1 MELAILQNGALYA
14 VQQTASKGPSRNHQE
29 PASADITEILPTIR
43 TSVGEFAIR
52 SAQVGCYLEL
62 VMGKVHR
69 VLGLYETNEAALEAL
84 INQRIG
90 LGSWDA
96 LEGPKARAQVAAL
109 KQTGPIQAGIMNSTV
124 LEDIVSPADLKSA
137 TSSSLRP
144 RRSILRL
151 PLDRI
156 NWITSSFL
164 IGTLAL
170 TLTGVPLYLYFFG
183 LDWFQVGL
191 FFVMFFACGFS
202 VSLGYHRLFS
212 HIAFRASWPIRLF
225 TLIFGAAAFENSVLM
240 WASEHRRHHKHV
252 DHDDDPYSISKGFF
266 YAHVGWL
273 LFKLHP
279 DHPFDNV
286 PDLQSD
292 KLVCW
297 QHRHVQWIAV
307 LVSFGLPAIPG
318 YLWNGWPGAL
328 GAFLIA
334 GVARIVVLQHCT
346 FLINSACHTIGR
358 QPYSMKCSAR
368 DSLLLACFTFG
379 EGYHNYHHEFQHDYR
394 NGVKPWQVDPTKWI
408 IWILSKFRL
417 TRDLR
422 RVSTEKIKSAEQETR
437 ERVSGRLNA

>member
-1 MELAILQNGALYA
+1 M
-14 VQQTASKGPSRNHQE
+14 K
-29 PASADITEILPTIR
+29 PAT
-43 TSVGEFAIR
+43 
-52 SAQVGCYLEL
+52 
-62 VMGKVHR
+62 
-69 VLGLYETNEAALEAL
+69 
-84 INQRIG
+84 
-90 LGSWDA
+90 GS
-96 LEGPKARAQVAAL
+96 
-109 KQTGPIQAGIMNSTV
+109 
-124 LEDIVSPADLKSA
+124 IVSGITPIGEITLTA
-137 TSSSLRP
+137 TAPQDATP
-144 RRSILRL
+144 RRFLFRL

-170 TLTGVPLYLYFFG
+170 TLTCVPLYLYHFG
-183 LDWFQVGL
+183 LDWFQVTL
-191 FFVMFFACGFS
+191 FFVMFFVCGFS

-266 YAHVGWL
+266 HAHIGWL

-279 DHPFDNV
+279 EHPFDNV
-286 PDLQSD
+286 PDLQRD

-297 QHRHVQWIAV
+297 QHRYVQWIAV
-307 LVSFGLPAIPG
+307 LVSFGLPAILG
-318 YLWNGWPGAL
+318 YLWDGWVGAL

-358 QPYSMKCSAR
+358 QPYSTRCCAR
-368 DSLLLACFTFG
+368 DSLFLAFFTFG
-379 EGYHNYHHEFQHDYR
+379 EGDHNYHHEFQHDYR

-408 IWILSKFRL
+408 IWTLSKFRL

-422 RVSTEKIKSAEQETR
+422 RVPKEKIESAEQETR
-437 ERVSGRLNA
+437 ELVSSKLNA